1 MVQGADDAC
10 REARK
15 WIPGVVTCQSKKSIT
30 TQSGKCLSPEKSH
43 KLLARKTKEAL
54 AKRHK
59 IALLCPEYP
68 VVIRTERVAKGS
80 VRTFDPA
87 YVRNPN
93 PEIVEKTSPD
103 SVEEALVGKP
113 KK

>member
-1 MVQGADDAC
+1 MSA
-10 REARK
+10 
-15 WIPGVVTCQSKKSIT
+15 
-30 TQSGKCLSPEKSH
+30 EKSH